1 MSNALYF
8 FILLIPFALFT
19 AGVVYTHWKAD
30 TKDNQ
35 TKG

>member
-19 AGVVYTHWKAD
+19 ADVVYTHWKAD